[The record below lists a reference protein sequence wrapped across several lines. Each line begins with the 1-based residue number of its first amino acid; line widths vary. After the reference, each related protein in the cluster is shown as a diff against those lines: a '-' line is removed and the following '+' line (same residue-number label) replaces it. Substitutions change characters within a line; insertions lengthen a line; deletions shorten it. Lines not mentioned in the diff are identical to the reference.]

1 MGLTGMILKMRYCIV
16 EELGSG
22 GEGHLYLAR
31 DMELGNYWAVKEL
44 PISKKR
50 EAKLLRLLEHPYI
63 PRMVD
68 YVESGECCYLVME
81 YIRGKSLGQM
91 LRDGYVFSAD
101 ELLAYTDTILQ
112 VLEYLHSQKPPVY
125 YGDLKP
131 DNLMLADF
139 GKLYLV
145 DFGSAVLGLGNVQ
158 RICLGTEGFAAP
170 EQYEGRMGSASDL
183 YALGKTLQCL
193 IGKNWFGILWKMPGF
208 FRLLSHLIHPNEKRR
223 FQSAGEARKMLLN
236 MGKRKGQTRKNM
248 AIILG
253 TAGMLGAAGML
264 FAYQERKP
272 SFEMALT
279 KVTECYYESDP
290 EIYSGNDQ
298 EDQRTD
304 KQEYEEKRK
313 VLYKEAEEG
322 LVQLLKEYPQ
332 EETQRKLLLM
342 LAANAELQEEWERAA
357 VYYEQLLLY
366 APEFGE
372 GYGKYGLF
380 LLRRGQDISGR
391 RLWRLYEKRVAGGD
405 ESVSV
410 VLWRQKLEAKDV
422 RNG

>member
-1 MGLTGMILKMRYCIV
+1 MGLTGIILKMRYCIV

-44 PISKKR
+44 PVSKKR

-91 LRDGYVFSAD
+91 LRDGHVFCAE
-101 ELLAYTDTILQ
+101 ELLAYADTILQ

-131 DNLMLADF
+131 DNLMLADL

-145 DFGSAVLGLGNVQ
+145 DFGSAVLGFGDVQ
-158 RICLGTEGFAAP
+158 RICMGTEGFAAP
-170 EQYEGRMGSASDL
+170 EQYQGKISSASDL

-193 IGKNWFGILWKMPGF
+193 MGKNWFFVLWKMPGF
-208 FRLLSHLIHPNEKRR
+208 AWFLSRLIHPNEKRR
-223 FQSAGEARKMLLN
+223 FQNAGEARKMLLS
-236 MGKRKGQTRKNM
+236 MGKRKGQIRKNM
-248 AIILG
+248 AVILG
-253 TAGMLGAAGML
+253 TAGILGAAGMR

-272 SFEMALT
+272 SFEKALT
-279 KVTECYYESDP
+279 KVTECYYESDL
-290 EIYSGNDQ
+290 ETRKALYRKA
-298 EDQRTD
+298 ED
-304 KQEYEEKRK
+304 
-313 VLYKEAEEG
+313 G
-322 LVQLLKEYPQ
+322 LVQLLKDYPQ
-332 EETQRKLLLM
+332 EEAQRKLLLM

-380 LLRRGQDISGR
+380 LLRRGQDTSGR
-391 RLWRLYEKRVAGGD
+391 RLWRLYEKQVTGD
-405 ESVSV
+405 EDSVSV
-410 VLWRQKLEAKDV
+410 GLWRQKLEEKDE
-422 RNG
+422 REG